1 MKNRDLVRNC
11 SFAALG
17 VACLLP
23 LACGSKDKPAE
34 NPTNTSGTGAMGQPP
49 PGGYPP
55 GSYPQQGG
63 GYPQQAGGYPQQQPG
78 GQPAGYPQ
86 QQPGGY
92 PQPQPGGQPGGYPQ
106 PQAGGQ
112 PAPTGS
118 AAQQGPLGTV
128 NLTDPNA
135 LATLFGQAAAAGQ
148 ALLQQP
154 GAIPNDPVEAGL
166 KLSAAKNAV
175 GMQPEGQIAKGQL
188 QEGGHLTFLVP
199 MTAGKCYTILGF
211 SPPGQIKNVD
221 LNLLAPP
228 LYMMLSGQD
237 TTDNNMPV
245 VGKGNQPMCPIIP
258 GLQYK
263 VDIVARSGSGNV
275 GAQVYSK
282 NK

>member
-1 MKNRDLVRNC
+1 MKSRDMVRNC

-34 NPTNTSGTGAMGQPP
+34 TPTNASASVAMGQPP

-55 GSYPQQGG
+55 GAYPQGQPNT
-63 GYPQQAGGYPQQQPG
+63 GYPQTQPG
-78 GQPAGYPQ
+78 T
-86 QQPGGY
+86 QPGGY
-92 PQPQPGGQPGGYPQ
+92 PQTQPGTQPGGYPQ
-106 PQAGGQ
+106 TQPGTQPGTQ
-112 PAPTGS
+112 PAPSGS

-128 NLTDPNA
+128 NLQDPNA
-135 LATLFGQAAAAGQ
+135 LAALFAQAAAAGG

-154 GAIPNDPVEAGL
+154 GAVPGDPVEAGL
-166 KLSAAKNAV
+166 KLSAAKNAQ
-175 GMQPEGQIAKGQL
+175 GMQLEGQIAKGQL

-199 MTAGKCYTILGF
+199 LNAGKCYTILGF

-228 LYMMLSGQD
+228 FYNMLSGQD

-245 VGKGNQPMCPIIP
+245 VGKGNQPMCPLIP

-263 VDIVARSGSGNV
+263 VDIVARAGAGQV
-275 GAQVYSK
+275 GVAVYSK